1 MQKTLLYKFI
11 TIIGLCG
18 LFLFGLMFV
27 SNLVSERQRYYAT
40 VMADIEKTH
49 VRPQSIA
56 TPFIVVPTSQG
67 VLIPQFSHA
76 THVESQVNVS
86 DNDYKRGI
94 YKAISYTDNLQFSQ
108 QYQLKSLFSQ
118 PAPVI
123 KKPEPS
129 EAANSEA
136 GKNPDGTVAV
146 SQQAA
151 NQQATTQQ
159 TISQQ
164 AAAKDP
170 VKKPTQTKATE
181 TVSYMW
187 QNAKLIIPVSD
198 LRGITSL
205 PAVVINGQTLSA
217 QFPKQGKI
225 EGFNYIEVD
234 LTPLANDTQRQQL
247 QAQADQNQA
256 MTIEIKMDVA
266 GIHSLSVLPLG
277 EQFDFSLQSNWTQP
291 KFYGDA
297 LPTKNFTPTGFTAT
311 WQNQF
316 LALSNTQRLT
326 DCLLYKN
333 NCQGLTSGSMQTN
346 YSDSSDSREYGMEEA
361 TSQASS
367 GYQWMSTAFV
377 DSNNTYTQTDRT
389 LKYAL
394 LLLLVS
400 FGTFFLFEIL
410 KQLRIHPIQYGLVAA
425 ALLVFYVLL
434 LSFAEQIA
442 FWQAY
447 SIATLAC
454 VGLIGWYASF
464 VLHSIK
470 RALGFSVILG
480 GLYAGFYLILASEDM
495 NLLLGAIFCFVLLA
509 IVMYLTRKI
518 DWYQVNA
525 PTDTAPSLIVE
536 VNLPPKPLA
545 EIIATSSPKNNEI

>member
-49 VRPQSIA
+49 VRQQYLT
-56 TPFIVVPTSQG
+56 TPFIVVPSSQNIL
-67 VLIPQFSHA
+67 VPEFASS
-76 THVESQVNVS
+76 THIDSQAKVS
-86 DNDYKRGI
+86 DSDYKRGI
-94 YKAISYTDNLQFSQ
+94 YKAISYTDSLQFSQ
-108 QYQLKSLFSQ
+108 QYQLKNLFNQ

-123 KKPEPS
+123 KKPDPTKPE
-129 EAANSEA
+129 ETKTE
-136 GKNPDGTVAV
+136 
-146 SQQAA
+146 
-151 NQQATTQQ
+151 TQQ
-159 TISQQ
+159 TAQ
-164 AAAKDP
+164 APNATTTTTSKDVVKNPAEENSEEKAKS
-170 VKKPTQTKATE
+170 TKDT

-198 LRGITSL
+198 LRGVTTL
-205 PAVVINGQTLSA
+205 PTVTVNGQALPA
-217 QFPKQGKI
+217 QFPKHSQI
-225 EGFNYIEVD
+225 EGLNYIEVD
-234 LTPLANDTQRQQL
+234 LTPLADDAQRQAL
-247 QAQADQNQA
+247 QVQANQNQP
-256 MTIEIKMDVA
+256 INIDIKLDIA
-266 GIHSLSVLPLG
+266 GIQSLSILPLG
-277 EQFDFSLQSNWTQP
+277 QQFDFKLTSNWTQP

-297 LPTKNFTPTGFTAT
+297 LPSKDFTPQGFTAT

-316 LALSNTQRLT
+316 LALSNNQRLT

-333 NCQGLTSGSMQTN
+333 SCQALNTHQDLPID
-346 YSDSSDSREYGMEEA
+346 YRDSAETDA
-361 TSQASS
+361 NT

-400 FGTFFLFEIL
+400 FGTFFLFEVL
-410 KQLRIHPIQYGLVAA
+410 KQLRIHPIQYGLVAS

-434 LSFAEQIA
+434 LSFAEQIP

-464 VLHSIK
+464 VLHSVK
-470 RALGFSVILG
+470 RALGFSLILG

-495 NLLLGAIFCFVLLA
+495 NLLLGALFCFVLLA
-509 IVMYLTRKI
+509 TVMYLTRKI
-518 DWYQVNA
+518 DWYQLNA
-525 PTDTAPSLIVE
+525 TTKDKKILASTLPVASTPATLI
-536 VNLPPKPLA
+536 PDDRPM
-545 EIIATSSPKNNEI
+545 